1 MSFLD
6 IDRAELGREYERAT
20 LPPISRQEIV
30 DYARTLGVTDPEWL
44 DETVAA
50 QGPHGRLVALP
61 SFVVRLRGPTVV
73 PPQAAEEMRRS
84 AFFGF
89 DAGKDI
95 ELGVPIEVGDVITVS
110 SRITD
115 IYEKTG
121 RSGSMVFLVHRSEL
135 HNQRGERVAQI
146 DSRMMQKLP
155 TRSVTMAPSG
165 DAEGGAE

>member
-20 LPPISRQEIV
+20 LPPVSRQEIV
-30 DYARTLGVTDPEWL
+30 DYARTLGVTDPQWL

-50 QGPHGRLVALP
+50 LGPHGRLVALP
-61 SFVVRLRGPTVV
+61 SFVVRLRGPMVV
-73 PPQAAEEMRRS
+73 PPLAAEDMRRS
-84 AFFGF
+84 GYLGF

-95 ELGVPIEVGDVITVS
+95 ELGVPIEAGDVITLS
-110 SRITD
+110 SRITEV
-115 IYEKTG
+115 YEKTG

-146 DSRMMQKLP
+146 DSRLMQKLP
-155 TRSVTMAPSG
+155 ARDGAPPAPSEAKG
-165 DAEGGAE
+165 SAE